1 MNFNSA
7 LIFIML
13 FLWSVSGLIL
23 LKINRNVETIDS
35 KIEAIHFNL
44 NEIKKEAF

>member
-1 MNFNSA
+1 MNFNTA
-7 LIFIML
+7 FFCIIMI
-13 FLWSVSGLIL
+13 LWSISSLLLI
-23 LKINRNVETIDS
+23 KIDRNIETIDS